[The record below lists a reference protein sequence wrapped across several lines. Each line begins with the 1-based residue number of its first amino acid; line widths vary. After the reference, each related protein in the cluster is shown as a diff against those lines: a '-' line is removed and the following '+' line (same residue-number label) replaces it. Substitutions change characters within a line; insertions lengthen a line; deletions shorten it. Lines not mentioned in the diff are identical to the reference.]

1 MLWVA
6 ATPLLVLGRRR
17 RCDSNC
23 QCGAGRW
30 RHCWAAGVVGWL
42 VAWPLAQFI
51 NLDCIGHSRPR
62 PFPILVGGAF
72 MKPQLAVV
80 ER

>member
-1 MLWVA
+1 MIQIVNA
-6 ATPLLVLGRRR
+6 ALHWSLASLLGGGGGWL
-17 RCDSNC
+17 
-23 QCGAGRW
+23 
-30 RHCWAAGVVGWL
+30 VGWL
-42 VAWPLAQFI
+42 VAGPLAQFI

-80 ER
+80 QR